1 MTTSHLQR
9 VRLAHTP
16 PPLAHT
22 PPQQKQ
28 DTTPVSAKIDQAS
41 YQVISAVA
49 AARRDTGKRGTSP
62 AAVIRDALDS
72 YFKDRLADPDLEERM
87 AIATERHEAILAGVK
102 AGQPDTKLRELMPAP
117 IPVALGKQRAVT
129 VRVGERTLRLLE
141 AFALIDGTGM
151 ADQLR
156 MAVTQFVNPLRE
168 DPVIAREL
176 ARIEEANQS
185 LAALGG

>member
-1 MTTSHLQR
+1 M
-9 VRLAHTP
+9 
-16 PPLAHT
+16 
-22 PPQQKQ
+22 
-28 DTTPVSAKIDQAS
+28 SAKVDQAS

-49 AARRDTGKRGTSP
+49 AARRDAGRRGTSP
-62 AAVIRDALDS
+62 AAVIREALNS

-87 AIATERHEAILAGVK
+87 ALATERHNAILAGVK
-102 AGQPDTKLRELMPAP
+102 EGRPDSSLRAILPPP
-117 IPVALGKQRAVT
+117 IPVASGKQRAVT
-129 VRVGERTLRLLE
+129 VRVDERTLRLLE

-151 ADQLR
+151 ADQVR
-156 MAVTQFVNPLRE
+156 MAITKFVSPLRE